1 MARTKFSGVLPPILT
16 PLKDEDTID
25 APALKRHADNLVNA
39 GCHGIFVAG
48 TTGEGPN
55 LTLRSW
61 RQAVEAVAE
70 AVSGRVPVYAGAID
84 VSLARTKERL
94 KILGK
99 IGVDAAV
106 VTAPFYFRH
115 TGAGLLEY
123 FRRLADASHVNIL
136 LYNIPQMV
144 GCRIPADVVLEAAE
158 VERIIGVKDSGGDW
172 NLMQIMLHQRT
183 RGDFE
188 ILCGNEPMMGAA
200 MLCGADGLVAG
211 AANFNPEL
219 IVGLYE
225 AGRAKDVEKTFE
237 LQRKLVRLRRFY
249 SNAESPFVAMKIAC
263 EMLGICGPA
272 TSFAYAQPAP
282 DEVERIR
289 AILESE
295 ALLT

>member
-1 MARTKFSGVLPPILT
+1 MRTRFSGVLVPILT
-16 PLKDEDTID
+16 PLKDENRVD

-39 GCHGIFVAG
+39 GCHGVFVCG

-61 RQAVEAVAE
+61 RQAVEAVTE
-70 AVSGRVPVYAGAID
+70 AVGRRVPVYAGAIE

-94 KILGK
+94 KTLGK

-115 TGAGLLEY
+115 TAAGLLEY

-144 GCRIPADVVLEAAE
+144 GCRIPADIVLKAAE
-158 VERIIGVKDSGGDW
+158 IEGIIGVKDSEGDW
-172 NLMQIMLHQRT
+172 NLMQTMLHQRT

-211 AANFNPEL
+211 AANFK
-219 IVGLYE
+219 
-225 AGRAKDVEKTFE
+225 AGKAENVSKTFE

-249 SNAESPFVAMKIAC
+249 CNAESPFVAMKIAC

-272 TSFAYAQPAP
+272 TSFAFAQPEP

-289 AILESE
+289 AILENE
-295 ALLT
+295 ELLA